1 MGSEIRLRPNP
12 VEFYRKKVAGLAAT
26 LADPE
31 IRPAALETI
40 RGLITRVTVFDSADG
55 ITLALDA
62 ALTAM
67 IGLAQNDK
75 SPPRGGLDD
84 DVLAGSVEVVAETRS
99 HRSLHT
105 FSAMCDVGLRSR
117 LCENTGPSSL
127 SSSAFRQ
134 SEQKHS

>member
-40 RGLITRVTVFDSADG
+40 RGLITRVTVFANPER
-55 ITLALDA
+55 ITLALDG

-67 IGLAQNDK
+67 IGLTQNDK
-75 SPPRGGLDD
+75 SPPGGGLD
-84 DVLAGSVEVVAETRS
+84 VGILGRSV
-99 HRSLHT
+99 
-105 FSAMCDVGLRSR
+105 
-117 LCENTGPSSL
+117 
-127 SSSAFRQ
+127 
-134 SEQKHS
+134 